1 MASTGHPYRNQ
12 RIALATIHD
21 KDRALAPAFRRVLG
35 ADVLVA
41 PAVDTDSLGTFSG
54 EIPRPAPLVETCL
67 QKAEMA
73 FASLDVDCALASEG
87 SYGPID
93 RVPLAPAGFEIMA
106 FIDRRRGVRLV
117 ETLATH
123 RTNWRLYRFRAND
136 PTVPAALREIGFPR
150 FGAFVMRNADFND
163 AHKNLS
169 TVEQAAAAVNREA
182 ARSADGYALLISDMR
197 AHRNPLRMQV
207 LRALGWKL
215 AKRLECLCPKC
226 RAPGFGPIDSRR
238 GLPCEAC
245 GEPTHWIDFEVDGCA
260 ACGHASARPR
270 KDGRRTAP
278 KLSCKACG

>member
-1 MASTGHPYRNQ
+1 MTSAGHPYRNQ
-12 RIALATIHD
+12 RIALATIHA
-21 KDRALAPAFRRVLG
+21 KDRALGPAFRRVLG
-35 ADVLVA
+35 AEVVVA
-41 PAVDTDSLGTFSG
+41 PSIDTDSLGTFSG

-73 FASLDVDCALASEG
+73 FASLDVDLALASEG

-93 RVPLAPAGFEIMA
+93 RVPLTPAGFEIMA

-136 PTVPAALREIGFPR
+136 PAVPAALREIGFPR
-150 FGAFVMRNADFND
+150 FGAFVMRNTDFND
-163 AHKNLS
+163 AHKNLT
-169 TVEQAAAAVNREA
+169 TVDQAVAAVNREA

-197 AHRNPLRMQV
+197 AHRNPMRMRV

-226 RAPGFGPIDSRR
+226 AAPGFGPIGSRR

-245 GEPTHWIDFEVDGCA
+245 GEPTHWIDFEIDGCA
-260 ACGHASARPR
+260 ACGHAASRPR
-270 KDGRRTAP
+270 KDSRRTAP
-278 KLSCKACG
+278 KLSCQSCR